1 MHWVGAHHGEGR
13 VESQSVLLTADLLHQ
28 AGRKFSDPANKNWRS
43 TRVRACVRAVA
54 RCTVAWHSAVNIQL
68 KRRGLTSRAPKTSL
82 IQYFRWRNRASEQL
96 LTAAAESRQDS
107 SSPVAEPKSK
117 YIASGRTPSPLGFP
131 REVYDS
137 AEVTAS
143 AEVCRQ
149 CEGSAL
155 SEGRYIHIFF
165 PLFASAVNDTQHPG
179 TLSKLLRNTSTPCSQ
194 RRLSLLHLLDYS
206 PSEVSDPFH
215 PLEFERC
222 FYLDFSSRLFW
233 SVDFGAEAL
242 LHLQVLR

>member
-1 MHWVGAHHGEGR
+1 MHGVGAHHGEGR

-28 AGRKFSDPANKNWRS
+28 AGRNISDPANKNWRS

-54 RCTVAWHSAVNIQL
+54 RCTVAWHSAVNTQL

-165 PLFASAVNDTQHPG
+165 PHCLPRPWTTHNTRGLCRNSSEILQLPVPSGGFLCCTCWIILPQRWVILF
-179 TLSKLLRNTSTPCSQ
+179 TLW
-194 RRLSLLHLLDYS
+194 SLKG
-206 PSEVSDPFH
+206 VFI
-215 PLEFERC
+215 
-222 FYLDFSSRLFW
+222 
-233 SVDFGAEAL
+233 
-242 LHLQVLR
+242 